1 MHLGLL
7 SLSLSP
13 SDMCRFGPTLSP
25 DYAGSTNAYLQF
37 VTGNNN
43 VQFTDMTSLITT
55 FCTSDRYNETD
66 FNTTLCATINSNIS
80 KTNPTTGGTYRV
92 GNLPGNYFAPRTCNQ
107 FWNPTVTIMETN
119 VDSFYL
125 GMASQHAEREDF
137 IITPDLRGFVF
148 GALDHTRRD
157 LMAQNLQRGRDH
169 GLTDYN
175 SARIAYGLRP
185 LTSFEDLNEFYGV
198 NEEITLNIE
207 RLRDVYN
214 NDISK

>member
-1 MHLGLL
+1 
-7 SLSLSP
+7 
-13 SDMCRFGPTLSP
+13 
-25 DYAGSTNAYLQF
+25 
-37 VTGNNN
+37 
-43 VQFTDMTSLITT
+43 MTSLITRL
-55 FCTSDRYNETD
+55 CNSNNPYNNTD
-66 FNTTLCATINSNIS
+66 LNDTLCNTINPGINRD
-80 KTNPTTGGTYRV
+80 NPSTTGSYQV
-92 GNLPGNYFAPRTCNQ
+92 GNLHESYFAPRTCNQ
-107 FWNPTVTIMETN
+107 FWNPTVTIMQTN

-169 GLTDYN
+169 GLSDYN
-175 SARIAYGLRP
+175 SARIAYGLQP
-185 LTSFEDLNEFYGV
+185 LTSFEDLNSEYG
-198 NEEITLNIE
+198 NNPDITDNIE